1 MSDECPDEMAIAAEA
16 GIELFRVRAQIGRA
30 VHLED
35 PHVIIAAIGLL
46 MCDLLEQVSKAD
58 MDEDLRQ
65 LFIAQARDLGE
76 TIVKSTTQRGDHR

>member
-1 MSDECPDEMAIAAEA
+1 MSDHECPDEMAIAAEA
-16 GIELFRVRAQIGRA
+16 GLELFRVRAQIGRA
-30 VHLED
+30 VHQED

-76 TIVKSTTQRGDHR
+76 TIVESTKRRRNL